1 MSTVRVAGTGLLL
14 GAGWGVLARVW
25 MRLITDDPE
34 FSWAGTL
41 SILGLA
47 AWGGLCVSLVHA
59 ARLRDGSVWWRLA
72 ALPSLAIFA
81 SPGMLFLPAY
91 VVGGWAWGSRASTWL
106 RGLVLAGVLGAFPV
120 AMFLAMVPAEEQVFS
135 QMLTVVCG
143 FVALSVPLAWAGS
156 LVLRAWRR
164 SAVVPAPTPVVMA

>member
-1 MSTVRVAGTGLLL
+1 MSTLRVAGTGLLL

-25 MRLITDDPE
+25 MRLISDDPE

-41 SILGLA
+41 SIIGLA
-47 AWGGLCVSLVHA
+47 AWGGSWVGLVHA
-59 ARLRDGSVWWRLA
+59 ARLRHGSGWWRLA
-72 ALPSLAIFA
+72 ALPSLLIFA

-91 VVGGWAWGSRASTWL
+91 VVGGWAWGSRSPTWV

-120 AMFLAMVPAEEQVFS
+120 AIFLAMIPAEEQMFPE
-135 QMLTVVCG
+135 MLTVVGG

-156 LVLRAWRR
+156 LVLRAWHR
-164 SAVVPAPTPVVMA
+164 SVVVPAPTPAVMA

>member
-25 MRLITDDPE
+25 MRLISDDPE

-41 SILGLA
+41 SILGVA
-47 AWGGLCVSLVHA
+47 AWLGLCVGLVHA
-59 ARLRDGSVWWRLA
+59 ARLRNGSAWWRLA
-72 ALPSLAIFA
+72 ALPSLLLFA

-91 VVGGWAWGSRASTWL
+91 VVGGWAWGSRAPTWL
-106 RGLVLAGVLGAFPV
+106 RGLVLVVVLGPLPV
-120 AMFLAMVPAEEQVFS
+120 ALFLAMVPAEEQVLS
-135 QMLTVVCG
+135 EMLTAVCG

-156 LVLRAWRR
+156 LVLRAWQR
-164 SAVVPAPTPVVMA
+164 SVVVPAPTPVVMA